1 MTPVLVT
8 APTAEIVT
16 LADMKAHLRV
26 THTVE
31 DELIEALTAAA
42 VAYLD
47 GWTGVLGRC
56 IGEQVWR
63 VTYDSPGCY
72 VLPMPDVTTAS
83 AAYEAGAAV
92 LTTKATSAGP
102 EIEITEACA
111 VTFTCEMSAPMTAL
125 VAQAVKLLV
134 GHWYQN
140 REAAGAA
147 MSETPM
153 AVDMILSAIRWRRV

>member
-31 DELIEALTAAA
+31 DDLIEALTAAA

-47 GWTGVLGRC
+47 GWAGVLGRC
-56 IGEQVWR
+56 IGAQTWR
-63 VTYDSPGCY
+63 ITYENPGTY
-72 VLPMPDVTTAS
+72 LLPMPDVTTAS

-92 LTTKATSAGP
+92 LTIKATSAGP

-111 VTFTCEMSAPMTAL
+111 VTFTCEMSAPMAAL

-153 AVDMILSAIRWRRV
+153 AVDMILSAIRWRKF

>member
-26 THTVE
+26 THSAE
-31 DELIEALTAAA
+31 DDLIEALTAAA

-56 IGEQVWR
+56 VASQVWR
-63 VTYDSPGCY
+63 VTLDAPGCY
-72 VLPMPDVTTAS
+72 TLPMPDVTSAQAAYAAGAS
-83 AAYEAGAAV
+83 A
-92 LTTKATSAGP
+92 LTLKATARGP
-102 EIEITEACA
+102 QIEITEACD
-111 VTFTCEMSAPMTAL
+111 VTFTCAMPAPMAAL

-134 GHWYQN
+134 GHWYAN
-140 REAAGAA
+140 REAAGPA
-147 MSETPM
+147 MAETPL
-153 AVDMILSAIRWRRV
+153 AVDMIVSAIRWRVV